1 MPTYEVG
8 QPGAPLPRPL
18 EPSAVYP
25 SWTPQLDP
33 RSSAVTRNGLSSQS
47 RFDSDRDSHR
57 KQLPSIRDL
66 MTPPPA
72 SRTPS
77 SPQWTEASHAYG
89 ASSYPSRSA
98 STVSHPPSDNR
109 EPYYAQNFDV
119 NYGSQYLGR
128 QQYDSAA
135 RPVAGPTS
143 SRPNHRLN
151 IAASPQGLCLDRFSG
166 PPYLQRPPAGT
177 QLQLRPEASSHST
190 IEHSR
195 TSMDPRTRFSVAQ
208 GSRPG
213 LGSSGALSD
222 GSAYVNEQYIEGKG
236 RVYAYE
242 DGSYCKVEIDGEKV
256 NPAWGLTKAGR
267 PRKRLAQACLPCREK
282 KVKCEPGRAPECCM
296 HCEKAQISCRR

>member
-1 MPTYEVG
+1 MFPQTGYDYRYQPGTAAMPTYEVG

-109 EPYYAQNFDV
+109 EPHYAQNFDV

-128 QQYDSAA
+128 QQYDLAA

-166 PPYLQRPPAGT
+166 PPYLQRRPARLNSSFGHKH
-177 QLQLRPEASSHST
+177 RPTALLSILAHPWT
-190 IEHSR
+190 L
-195 TSMDPRTRFSVAQ
+195 
-208 GSRPG
+208 G
-213 LGSSGALSD
+213 LGSLWRREAD
-222 GSAYVNEQYIEGKG
+222 Q
-236 RVYAYE
+236 
-242 DGSYCKVEIDGEKV
+242 
-256 NPAWGLTKAGR
+256 AWDRQGHCQVDPLMSMNNTLKEKAGFMRTKMAAIAKWRLTVKRSTR
-267 PRKRLAQACLPCREK
+267 PGA
-282 KVKCEPGRAPECCM
+282 
-296 HCEKAQISCRR
+296 